1 LTPKPDEIVKS
12 QQNDGFDVGASCGRP
27 CPGERSSPLSRVS
40 RDNDEVE
47 AQSRSERDRWTFYE
61 TIKPLSHKIPYV
73 KTKYRRNETTEA
85 PEKIGGKGGKI
96 LSFDFSSFF
105 AF

>member
-1 LTPKPDEIVKS
+1 MTNLNTDLRFEIELIKLDEVVKS

-47 AQSRSERDRWTFYE
+47 AQSRSERDRWTLYE
-61 TIKPLSHKIPYV
+61 IIRLPSRLNHSDRLS
-73 KTKYRRNETTEA
+73 
-85 PEKIGGKGGKI
+85 
-96 LSFDFSSFF
+96 LSS
-105 AF
+105 

>member
-1 LTPKPDEIVKS
+1 MDEKVDVLAKS

-47 AQSRSERDRWTFYE
+47 AQSRSERETFYE
-61 TIKPLSHKIPYV
+61 TIKVGCCGFPKARS
-73 KTKYRRNETTEA
+73 KY
-85 PEKIGGKGGKI
+85 
-96 LSFDFSSFF
+96 
-105 AF
+105 